1 MIRGW
6 HLCLPITSSPLST
19 WQKTSLFGRGGGA
32 RQPVRLSCLHC
43 LWNIFR
49 AWIPCENLSVLW
61 QNVLSLKLDPPF
73 SAQPCLCFSLMSF
86 YASWLSDLTYTEAD
100 DVVALR
106 LGLWNCCHACKRGR
120 HLEMEQVEKETVE
133 FIVENV
139 YAVYHYYGES
149 LAQAHI
155 YIRNYKFWR

>member
-1 MIRGW
+1 MRKKVNIFVCR
-6 HLCLPITSSPLST
+6 SPLLLSRP
-19 WQKTSLFGRGGGA
+19 GRRPRYLEEVA
-32 RQPVRLSCLHC
+32 VLDNRSV
-43 LWNIFR
+43 FR
-49 AWIPCENLSVLW
+49 ACIAFEKSFVPGFHVKTCLFSD
-61 QNVLSLKLDPPF
+61 LSLKLDPPF

-106 LGLWNCCHACKRGR
+106 LGLWNCCHACKRGL

-139 YAVYHYYGES
+139 HAVCHYYGES
-149 LAQAHI
+149 LAHPSSASDVI
-155 YIRNYKFWR
+155 II